1 MTFEYRRNILPLK
14 TVHVPLIVRPR
25 RCPKYVYE
33 ERKREL
39 EPDDLRNLVS
49 CRSDLCKGELK
60 LTKRKFDLFIN
71 TTFL

>member
-1 MTFEYRRNILPLK
+1 MMFNYRRNAPPVR

-39 EPDDLRNLVS
+39 EPDDLRNLVRCQS
-49 CRSDLCKGELK
+49 NLSTGELK
-60 LTKRKFDLFIN
+60 LTKRKFDLFLN